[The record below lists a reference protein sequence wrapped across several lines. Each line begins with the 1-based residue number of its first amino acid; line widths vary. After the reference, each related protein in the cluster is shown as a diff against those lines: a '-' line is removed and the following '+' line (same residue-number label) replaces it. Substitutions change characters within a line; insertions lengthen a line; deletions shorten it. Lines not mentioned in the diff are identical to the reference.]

1 MVDLSGLVT
10 IKALENALPLID
22 VIEKL
27 LELVYIDRSARVLV
41 KDIWKR
47 SRRGEVLVYLVATLP
62 AR

>member
-1 MVDLSGLVT
+1 MVDFSGLVT

-47 SRRGEVLVYLVATLP
+47 SKRHVLVYLVATLP